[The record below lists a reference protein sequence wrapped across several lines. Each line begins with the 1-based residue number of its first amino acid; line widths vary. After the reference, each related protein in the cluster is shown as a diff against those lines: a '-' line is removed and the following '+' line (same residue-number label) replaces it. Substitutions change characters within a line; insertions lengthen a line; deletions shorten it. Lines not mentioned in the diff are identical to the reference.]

1 MRMNGTAMLSVLNA
15 ARPIF
20 VAPFNNLPTSKEIP
34 SDPSVLLDRK
44 IPSTPSALLGRRT
57 TALSLALLPSL
68 FMPTCLPSPSKANA
82 DTQYQQ
88 DDDEEERVVRLFQET
103 TRSVVSIKDIEVP
116 NPKTASQSSSSEVA
130 DAIVEGTG
138 SGFVWDK
145 LGHIVTNYHV
155 VAKLASDTT
164 GRQQCEVSLLD
175 TDGNAIVKEGK
186 LIGIDAAHDLAVLK
200 VDVPENYL
208 KPVMLGSSQS
218 LQVGQSCFA
227 IGNPYGYDHTLTT
240 GVVSGLGRE
249 IPSPIGRPI
258 QGAIQTDAA
267 INGGNSGGP
276 LIDSFG
282 HVIGVNTAT
291 FTLKGSKISSG
302 VNFAIPIDLVQQ
314 NVPYLIVYGTI
325 VSNRY

>member
-1 MRMNGTAMLSVLNA
+1 MKMNVGVNGNAMLSVLNA
-15 ARPIF
+15 ARPIL
-20 VAPFNNLPTSKEIP
+20 VAPFNNLRTAK
-34 SDPSVLLDRK
+34 K
-44 IPSTPSALLGRRT
+44 IPSVPSALLGRRV
-57 TALSLALLPSL
+57 TALNLALLPSL
-68 FMPTCLPSPSKANA
+68 FTLTCLPSPSKAN
-82 DTQYQQ
+82 TEYQSPQ
-88 DDDEEERVVRLFQET
+88 DDEEEERVVRLFQET

-116 NPKTASQSSSSEVA
+116 NPKTVSQSSTSEVA
-130 DAIVEGTG
+130 EAIEGGTG

-155 VAKLASDTT
+155 VAKLASDTI
-164 GRQQCEVSLLD
+164 GRQKCEVSILD
-175 TDGNAIVKEGK
+175 TDGNAIVKDGQ
-186 LIGIDAAHDLAVLK
+186 LVGIDAAHDLAVLK
-200 VDVPENYL
+200 VDVPEKYL

-218 LQVGQSCFA
+218 LRVGQSCFA

-249 IPSPIGRPI
+249 IPSPLGRPI

-291 FTLKGSKISSG
+291 FTRKGSKTSSG
-302 VNFAIPIDLVQQ
+302 VNFAIPVDLVRQ
-314 NVPYLIVYGTI
+314 NVPFLIVYGTV